1 MDFRKAWFHLLNGE
15 KIKRPHW
22 SGYWAWENGT
32 IMMHCKDGKVL
43 DIRETDDPSY
53 TFDNVA
59 AHDWEVMT
67 MTTKNIKLSPPWI
80 VFYEKINALF
90 KDDPAVKV
98 DYDEDTKAIR
108 LYVEGAEK
116 ADALS
121 QLLPT
126 EKTFGDITVK
136 VTVIPANMES
146 PSRLQLFQKAFEGN
160 PAFAYIHES
169 GGIFNFNY
177 VVFKAKVVQYEGDN
191 TGDLNGLTSTL
202 YQDIAKDVFEDVS
215 GVFFC
220 TEPVE

>member
-1 MDFRKAWFHLLNGE
+1 MQFREAWFHLLNGD

-22 SGYWAWENGT
+22 AGYWAWENNT
-32 IMMHCKDGKVL
+32 IMIHTREGNVL
-43 DIRETDDPSY
+43 DIRETNNPAY
-53 TFDNVA
+53 TFTNVA

-67 MTTKNIKLSPPWI
+67 MIMENAKLAPPWI
-80 VFYEKINALF
+80 VFYEEIKALF
-90 KDDPAVKV
+90 REDPAVKV

-116 ADALS
+116 ADALA

-126 EKTFGDITVK
+126 EKVFGNITVK
-136 VTVIPANMES
+136 VSVIPANLKS

-169 GGIFNFNY
+169 SGVFDFNY
-177 VVFKAKVVQYEGDN
+177 VVFKAKVVQYESDN

-202 YQDIAKDVFEDVS
+202 YQDIAKDLFDVP

-220 TEPVE
+220 TEPVK